1 MISFIIG
8 FFFGVAAGIVLMCIV
23 QVAKDSEGDN

>member
-8 FFFGVAAGIVLMCIV
+8 FFLGASAGIVLMCIV
-23 QVAKDSEGDN
+23 QVAKDSEVDN